1 MEREKYLNMLKEKVQ
16 EENLIK
22 HMLSVESIMRG
33 LARRFGEDEEKW
45 GITGLLHDIDY
56 EATKGDPYKHS
67 LIGAEWLKELGFDNE
82 IVHAVKAHNERHG
95 VERNTLLSKSL
106 WAADPVSGFVI
117 AVALVRPDRKLA
129 SVELKSMKKKF
140 KEKSFAAGADRE
152 QILSCEKELGISLDE
167 FLELSLK
174 AMQSIA
180 SDLGL

>member
-56 EATKGDPYKHS
+56 EATKDDPYKHS
-67 LIGAEWLKELGFDNE
+67 LIGAEWLKELGFDDD

-174 AMQSIA
+174 AMQGIA